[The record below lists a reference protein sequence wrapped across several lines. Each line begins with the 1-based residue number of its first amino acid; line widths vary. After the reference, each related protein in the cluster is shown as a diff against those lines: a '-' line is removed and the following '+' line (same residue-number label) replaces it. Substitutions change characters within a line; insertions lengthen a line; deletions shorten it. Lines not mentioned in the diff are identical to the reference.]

1 MSLTGNLEDLPLLDI
16 LQIVSFSK
24 KTGYL
29 TIRAEEGEGGIVF
42 LDGLVVA
49 AFTWDSLPV
58 EPRVAT
64 LSEGARGKAIRSR
77 IEIALEQLI
86 RLREGQ
92 FGPALWPRIALGIIA
107 VICCYQVIRRVF
119 SRPVAIKTPTA
130 DLTPSFADANE
141 QSHPYLLAAGIAVIT
156 SINLEYIAE
165 QQDFDQCSIS
175 EVLQKRDNHQKQH
188 HVKRGFGLTVHDEI
202 NLARCVGVEVVG
214 RKFTEAIAVEME
226 NLVKL
231 HANGLTKVS
240 HTQGQIFLVFVSPSR
255 FFIAMTA
262 PRGTAIDTRFSGL
275 LAVAD
280 ATSHRKASVRRTS
293 VARRAASHDSIFR
306 AWTTWPPARASSSAC

>member
-92 FGPALWPRIALGIIA
+92 FNFSLTAGPPKVVGQRDITLETLDYGINPQELLLELARGMDEDRRDSTAAVEASFAQPEERGRGPPPTTPRPARSWPCTRPRPRCPIPRTTRKGPPSPSPPFD
-107 VICCYQVIRRVF
+107 CRRLRRERGGAAPE
-119 SRPVAIKTPTA
+119 SRPVPAREAARPDPDDPA
-130 DLTPSFADANE
+130 RRRRGR
-141 QSHPYLLAAGIAVIT
+141 HPEAPGRPLSCRRL
-156 SINLEYIAE
+156 
-165 QQDFDQCSIS
+165 
-175 EVLQKRDNHQKQH
+175 R
-188 HVKRGFGLTVHDEI
+188 RG
-202 NLARCVGVEVVG
+202 R
-214 RKFTEAIAVEME
+214 
-226 NLVKL
+226 
-231 HANGLTKVS
+231 
-240 HTQGQIFLVFVSPSR
+240 SR
-255 FFIAMTA
+255 R
-262 PRGTAIDTRFSGL
+262 PRGRGEAGGPARPGEDRHSCSWP
-275 LAVAD
+275 
-280 ATSHRKASVRRTS
+280 TSACRLRGERPS
-293 VARRAASHDSIFR
+293 RAASR
-306 AWTTWPPARASSSAC
+306 W